1 MTGTPLKIPLSPQR
15 SPSCGFPEETEAGF
29 YKRMDDALY
38 LAKEGGR
45 NRIILLDAEHQVKEV
60 TRE

>member
-1 MTGTPLKIPLSPQR
+1 
-15 SPSCGFPEETEAGF
+15 
-29 YKRMDDALY
+29 MDDALY

-60 TRE
+60 TQDL